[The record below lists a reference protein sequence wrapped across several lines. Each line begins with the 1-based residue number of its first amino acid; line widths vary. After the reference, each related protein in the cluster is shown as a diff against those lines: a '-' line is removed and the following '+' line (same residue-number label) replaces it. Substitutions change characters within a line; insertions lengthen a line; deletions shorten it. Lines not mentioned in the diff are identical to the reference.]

1 MRFSVVLFIRPA
13 CCLHRTSKAP
23 PSTRDAT
30 KLVFLIENNADGLL
44 DEPLHFKF
52 LLVPGSLQDNFPHSP
67 RKNCCQ
73 IMEKLEQRGCLRFG
87 FGFLPAPEPKPE
99 FVPVFVPVFVP
110 EPEFASVSGSTIVH
124 GFHSNSSSGSRS
136 VSVTVST
143 HCPGCLRQ
151 P

>member
-1 MRFSVVLFIRPA
+1 MIR
-13 CCLHRTSKAP
+13 KNQY
-23 PSTRDAT
+23 
-30 KLVFLIENNADGLL
+30 VFLFN
-44 DEPLHFKF
+44 EPLHFKF
-52 LLVPGSLQDNFPHSP
+52 LLVRGSLQDNFPHSP

-87 FGFLPAPEPKPE
+87 FGFLPAPASEPKPKPE
-99 FVPVFVPVFVP
+99 FVPVFVPVFVPEP

-136 VSVTVST
+136 RSVSVTVST